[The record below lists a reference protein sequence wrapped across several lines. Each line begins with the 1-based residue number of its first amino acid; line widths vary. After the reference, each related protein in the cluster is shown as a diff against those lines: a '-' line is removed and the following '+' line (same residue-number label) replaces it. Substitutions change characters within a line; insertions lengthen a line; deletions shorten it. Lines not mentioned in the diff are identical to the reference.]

1 MSEVLAALGA
11 LIGIAFVTGIIRG
24 AAVCTLV
31 CGPALCSYVASEART
46 WKKGLIFAIK
56 FNIPRIALITLFG
69 AILGYFGGILSEQWL
84 ENTLM
89 GTFTIGYIMIGI
101 YTMIMGFVL
110 YRRARKRQ
118 VNLEWECT
126 SHFKIIEKLR
136 KKYPKIFAN
145 ETTTLL
151 VFGLI
156 MGIVCLLEI
165 TLLDALILT
174 TAATMFGA
182 SSGISTVFTGALTM
196 FMFGLGSAIPISG
209 LATLAGFS
217 SDKVG
222 DKKIYDYMGIIAI
235 AIIVIGFFIILNQ
248 GKLAMFMIGAGR

>member
-1 MSEVLAALGA
+1 M
-11 LIGIAFVTGIIRG
+11 GIAFITGIIRG
-24 AAVCTLV
+24 AAVCTLI

-46 WKKGLIFAIK
+46 WMKGLLFAVK
-56 FNIPRIALITLFG
+56 FNIPRILLITSVG
-69 AILGYFGGILSEQWL
+69 AILGYFAGILSEKWL
-84 ENTLM
+84 ENALM
-89 GTFTIGYIMIGI
+89 GTFTIGYIMVGI

-118 VNLEWECT
+118 ENPEWECS
-126 SHFKIIEKLR
+126 SHFKTIERLR
-136 KKYPKIFAN
+136 RKYPKLFAN

-165 TLLDALILT
+165 MLLDILILT
-174 TAATMFGA
+174 SAATIFSA
-182 SSGISTVFTGALTM
+182 SSGISTMLIGALTM

-209 LATLAGFS
+209 LAALAGFS

-222 DKKIYDYMGIIAI
+222 DKKINDYMAIIAI
-235 AIIVIGFFIILNQ
+235 AIIIIGFFIVLNQ
-248 GKLAMFMIGAGR
+248 GKMVMLIIGARR